1 MFCAFSNRWIDIES
15 SRLRVPTE
23 SVHCELDTYKMTPLA
38 RESIYD
44 YMAREQPTNLKYVD
58 EVINEVNKVRQIIEM
73 ALLTLNIIPVGV
85 LHPLISHYAI

>member
-1 MFCAFSNRWIDIES
+1 LSNKNRWIDIES
-15 SRLRVPTE
+15 SRLRVPIE
-23 SVHCELDTYKMTPLA
+23 SVHEELEAHRPREYA

-44 YMAREQPTNLKYVD
+44 YIVRERYMNLKYVD

-73 ALLTLNIIPVGV
+73 ALLTLNVIPVDV